1 MKSHGILIFSLAV
14 AAALA
19 GNAAN
24 AADYDPPI
32 FVDNA
37 PEYVP
42 VEVGSGWYL
51 RGDLG
56 YNFNKPFKN
65 TEIGPSPIYSFDQDN
80 TALAGSIGAGYHFND
95 FLRGEINLGFLSKND
110 SSLDYLIANDADVV
124 ISEVGVNAKNE
135 AWSGMVNAYAD
146 LGTYV
151 GLTPYIGAG
160 VGAVYSKRSYTL
172 KEDIRDPAFVDVD
185 FADKKSQVSFAYS
198 LNAGVAYQLSK
209 NIALD
214 VGYQY
219 LAAPSAQYVEMTGL
233 DSYRISKGIDYHQLK
248 VGLRYDL
255 W

>member
-1 MKSHGILIFSLAV
+1 MKSHGFLVLSLAV
-14 AAALA
+14 AAGLA
-19 GNAAN
+19 GNVAK

-80 TALAGSIGAGYHFND
+80 TALSGSIGAGYHFND
-95 FLRGEINLGFLSKND
+95 FLRGEINLGFLSKSD
-110 SSLDYLIANDADVV
+110 SSLDYLIADDAGVV
-124 ISEVGVNAKNE
+124 FSDVGVNAKNQ

-172 KEDIRDPAFVDVD
+172 KEDISDPIFVDVD

-209 NIALD
+209 NVSVD

>member
-1 MKSHGILIFSLAV
+1 MKSHTHLILSAVLIGPLLATS
-14 AAALA
+14 AL
-19 GNAAN
+19 

-65 TEIGPSPIYSFDQDN
+65 TEFGPSPIYSLDQDH
-80 TALAGSIGAGYHFND
+80 TALSGSIGAGYHFND
-95 FLRGEINLGFLSKND
+95 FLRGELNFGYLSKGE
-110 SSLDYLIANDADVV
+110 SSLDYLTADGAGIVT
-124 ISEVGVNAKNE
+124 SDVGVNAKNE
-135 AWSGMVNAYAD
+135 AWSGIVNAYAD

-151 GLTPYIGAG
+151 GLTPYVGAG
-160 VGAVYSKRSYTL
+160 IGAVYSTRKYS
-172 KEDIRDPAFVDVD
+172 FSQD
-185 FADKKSQVSFAYS
+185 FADPTIVDVNFSDNKSQVSFAYT

-209 NIALD
+209 NVSLD

-219 LAAPSAQYVEMTGL
+219 LSAPSAQYVEITGPA
-233 DSYRISKGIDYHQLK
+233 SYQVSKGIDYHQLK